1 MKHLLRGAAAFLGAC
16 TVAELGASFYFYR
29 RTMKRS
35 KVKTERTMKM
45 SGTDWSKYMPMMKEK
60 KEQMMSWPRE
70 DVWITSGDGL
80 KLHGTYFAG
89 ERTDRAVICFH
100 GYTSDGMSDYI
111 GLSGYYLSRG
121 YRMLLVDERAHGK
134 SE

>member
-45 SGTDWSKYMPMMKEK
+45 
-60 KEQMMSWPRE
+60 
-70 DVWITSGDGL
+70 
-80 KLHGTYFAG
+80 
-89 ERTDRAVICFH
+89 
-100 GYTSDGMSDYI
+100 
-111 GLSGYYLSRG
+111 
-121 YRMLLVDERAHGK
+121 
-134 SE
+134 